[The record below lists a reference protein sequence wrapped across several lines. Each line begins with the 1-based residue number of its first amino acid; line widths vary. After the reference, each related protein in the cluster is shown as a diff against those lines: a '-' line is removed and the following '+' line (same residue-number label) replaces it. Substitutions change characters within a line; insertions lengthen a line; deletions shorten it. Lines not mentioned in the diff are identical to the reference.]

1 MKVLVTGGTGFLGKH
16 LKEKKPDWIYVSSKD
31 FDLTKQHRV
40 KEMFSE
46 IKPDAVIHL
55 AAKTGG
61 IKASVDGQAEF
72 YYLNTMINTNVVHC
86 AYESGVKRMI
96 AALSTCVFPDTV
108 ENYPFTERDIFLG
121 PPAITNLSYG
131 YSKRSLFVQINAY
144 REQYG
149 LDYSTFCPSNLY
161 GPGDNFDLSDSHF
174 VAAMIRKCAEA
185 KQNEEIEFWGTGKSL
200 RQQLYIDDLAEIVPL
215 LLKKHHSNV
224 PIIVA
229 PNENLSILE
238 MFELL
243 SNQINKNLKIR
254 FDNNL
259 PGQFRKDG
267 SNNKLLELIGDYNFT
282 KFKDG
287 IYKTY
292 ESYNLENYEDKK
304 GEKNV

>member
-16 LKEKKPDWIYVSSKD
+16 LKEKKPDWIYISSKD
-31 FDLTKQHRV
+31 FDLTKYHRV
-40 KEMFSE
+40 KEMFYE

-61 IKASVDGQAEF
+61 IKASVNGPAEF
-72 YYLNTMINTNVVHC
+72 YYLNTVINTNVVHC
-86 AYESGVKRMI
+86 AYESGVKRML
-96 AALSTCVFPDTV
+96 AALSTCVFPDIV
-108 ENYPFTERDIFLG
+108 ENYPFTERDIHLG
-121 PPAITNLSYG
+121 PPAITNLPYG

-174 VAAMIRKCAEA
+174 VAAMVRKCTEA
-185 KQNEEIEFWGTGKSL
+185 KQNEDIEFLGTGKEL
-200 RQQLYIDDLAEIVPL
+200 RQQIYVDDLAEIIPI

-229 PNENLSILE
+229 PNENLSTSE

-243 SNQINKNLKIR
+243 SNQINKNLKGR
-254 FDNNL
+254 FNGNL
-259 PGQFRKDG
+259 SGQFRKDG

-287 IYKTY
+287 VYKTY
-292 ESYNLENYEDKK
+292 DWWRFDGKDKK
-304 GEKNV
+304 GL